1 MEQKLLQSPQM
12 IQAMQVLQLTSPE
25 LLEKIQEELLDNPF
39 LEEETEAPKSEEKI
53 ADHEEAQSSADDEP
67 DLESVVEMD
76 HILESGMGGS
86 RSTTSDGDGFDTL
99 SLISAAPTHAGLDT
113 ILTELRVAD
122 CDEALLHDAEV
133 ILSLLDLRGYLE
145 GGTPEI
151 SATTGILESQLQ
163 SALDAIRQVAHP
175 ALGAACIREAYLL
188 QIDRLPEPHPLAAAL
203 VQDQY
208 DNLLANRLP
217 QIASALVC
225 ELDDVREAI
234 ELLAQL
240 DSRPLSEYDE
250 EPTSVIL
257 PDILVQESTS
267 SRHSGYEVILL
278 REGVPDVKFLSESAV
293 KALEQAKGDEKLH
306 KFLMGKVERARWFL
320 DAIQQ
325 RRNTL
330 RKVSE
335 ELVRRQRE
343 FLDYGLEHLK
353 PLKMQEVASAVGV
366 HLSTVSRA
374 IRGKYAQTPQG
385 ILPLK
390 GFFSGGQSTT
400 RGGNRSRVA
409 IQERIREIVNAEDR
423 SHPYSDEEIVR
434 ILKERDG
441 VKVARR
447 TVTKYRKMLNIPAS
461 TLRRSY

>member
-39 LEEETEAPKSEEKI
+39 LEEEVTETEAASES
-53 ADHEEAQSSADDEP
+53 DSSDTSDDEP
-67 DLESVVEMD
+67 DMESVAEMD
-76 HILESGMGGS
+76 HILESGIGGTKQVS
-86 RSTTSDGDGFDTL
+86 SESDGFDTL
-99 SLISAAPTHAGLDT
+99 ALISAAPTHAGLDT
-113 ILTELRVAD
+113 ILSELRVAD
-122 CDEALLHDAEV
+122 TSDAILHDAEV
-133 ILSLLDLRGYLE
+133 LLSLLDLRGFLQ
-145 GGTPEI
+145 GGIAEI
-151 SATTGILESQLQ
+151 SATTGLAETELQ
-163 SALDAIRQVAHP
+163 MALDAIRQVSHP
-175 ALGAACIREAYLL
+175 ALGAGCIREAYLL
-188 QIDRLPEPHPLAAAL
+188 QIERLPEPHPLAAAL
-203 VQDQY
+203 VRDEY

-217 QIASALVC
+217 QIATSLGC
-225 ELDDVREAI
+225 ELDDIREAI

-257 PDILVQESTS
+257 PDILITESTEQGES
-267 SRHSGYEVILL
+267 KYVIKLL

-293 KALEQAKGDEKLH
+293 KALEQAKGDDKLH
-306 KFLMGKVERARWFL
+306 RFLMSKVERARWFL

-330 RKVSE
+330 RKVAE

-343 FLDYGLEHLK
+343 FLDYGPEHLK
-353 PLKMQEVASAVGV
+353 PLRMQEIATAVNV

-390 GFFSGGQSTT
+390 GFFSGGQTT
-400 RGGNRSRVA
+400 SRGGNRSRVA
-409 IQERIREIVNAEDR
+409 IQERIREIVGAEDS

-447 TVTKYRKMLNIPAS
+447 TVTKYRKMMNIPAS